1 MLGALALGGDF
12 DPKDA
17 STSHH
22 SVDAPDT
29 AAEWALPIGPEDDE
43 GEAVAPKKTMKTM
56 EVVFQRQMKKQEAQV
71 HDRLEAATAV
81 ACRFTEKRLL

>member
-1 MLGALALGGDF
+1 MLGVLALGGDF

-22 SVDAPDT
+22 SAEAPDAA
-29 AAEWALPIGPEDDE
+29 AAEWALPTGPEDDE
-43 GEAVAPKKTMKTM
+43 SDAIAPKKTMKTM

-71 HDRLEAATAV
+71 CRALESMA
-81 ACRFTEKRLL
+81 RINN